1 MKRSSGFGAHLKMTF
16 VCFSSNRS
24 RIKLKPVVARER
36 NPTKAV
42 DGFDEVDNGLI
53 CDLVPV

>member
-1 MKRSSGFGAHLKMTF
+1 MTF
-16 VCFSSNRS
+16 VCFSSNGS
-24 RIKLKPVVARER
+24 RIKLESVVPRER